1 MFCPEEIQWPAV
13 LICIG
18 FATLPTAQGHC
29 TCVDWCCCDC
39 DWFCWVCCLGCCC
52 CWGDICNAGAEGS
65 WGGASWVRRKEVMR
79 GVALRLLWL
88 LEGPSFFSSA
98 DGLLNS
104 AVAVSLAV
112 RRWCI
117 MDGNMLQRRYRIGH
131 VHATYDLLNTR
142 VLYWPGQAPIPQ
154 FWQFYFVVF
163 EVLHVTVHHAKFLRE
178 LKVGPLYSRT

>member
-1 MFCPEEIQWPAV
+1 MTGSAGPPVWVVVVEGTFV
-13 LICIG
+13 V
-18 FATLPTAQGHC
+18 QG
-29 TCVDWCCCDC
+29 
-39 DWFCWVCCLGCCC
+39 LKG
-52 CWGDICNAGAEGS
+52 AG
-65 WGGASWVRRKEVMR
+65 GGASWVRRKEVMR

-131 VHATYDLLNTR
+131 MYL
-142 VLYWPGQAPIPQ
+142 
-154 FWQFYFVVF
+154 
-163 EVLHVTVHHAKFLRE
+163 
-178 LKVGPLYSRT
+178 

>member
-1 MFCPEEIQWPAV
+1 
-13 LICIG
+13 
-18 FATLPTAQGHC
+18 
-29 TCVDWCCCDC
+29 
-39 DWFCWVCCLGCCC
+39 
-52 CWGDICNAGAEGS
+52 
-65 WGGASWVRRKEVMR
+65 MR

-131 VHATYDLLNTR
+131 VHVTYDLLNTR
-142 VLYWPGQAPIPQ
+142 VPYCPGQAPIPQ
-154 FWQFYFVVF
+154 F
-163 EVLHVTVHHAKFLRE
+163 
-178 LKVGPLYSRT
+178 

>member
-1 MFCPEEIQWPAV
+1 
-13 LICIG
+13 
-18 FATLPTAQGHC
+18 
-29 TCVDWCCCDC
+29 
-39 DWFCWVCCLGCCC
+39 
-52 CWGDICNAGAEGS
+52 
-65 WGGASWVRRKEVMR
+65 MR

-131 VHATYDLLNTR
+131 VHVTSSTHVYRTVPGRHPSLN
-142 VLYWPGQAPIPQ
+142 
-154 FWQFYFVVF
+154 FDSFVVF
-163 EVLHVTVHHAKFLRE
+163 EVLRVTVHHAKFLHSDM
-178 LKVGPLYSRT
+178 KVGPLSSCTCTYM